1 MGVLHFKP
9 LAGSPFAPLLI
20 EPAYRKV
27 AAAIGAR
34 VLSRALR
41 EGERLPSETEL
52 ARQFGVN
59 RSTVREALRELES
72 RGLVQRRPGSKL
84 MSVSRPHHETVA
96 EGVSHA
102 LLLHDVTVREALR
115 ELESRGL
122 VQRRPGSKLMSVSR
136 PQQASIAAGIS
147 HALLLNDVTV
157 HDVWE
162 ALTILEP
169 PIAIAAARARN
180 AADLSALSAAA
191 GALSSED
198 ADTGAAVQRTAEVFR
213 CIGRATH
220 NPVLG
225 LAQEPLLQ
233 LLEPS
238 LVIMIDKVPQ
248 ARSRIVTA
256 QQQLVRA
263 LEARDTQQAEV
274 WMARHI
280 RDFKKGYELA
290 GIDLTLRLHPQGTR
304 A

>member
-1 MGVLHFKP
+1 MSVE
-9 LAGSPFAPLLI
+9 FAKVLI

-34 VLSRALR
+34 ILSRSLS

-72 RGLVQRRPGSKL
+72 RGLLQRRPGSKL
-84 MSVSRPHHETVA
+84 MSVSRPHHQTIA
-96 EGVSHA
+96 AGVSDA
-102 LLLHDVTVREALR
+102 LLLHDVTAR
-115 ELESRGL
+115 
-122 VQRRPGSKLMSVSR
+122 
-136 PQQASIAAGIS
+136 
-147 HALLLNDVTV
+147 
-157 HDVWE
+157 DVWE

-169 PIAIAAARARN
+169 PLAAAAARARSATDL
-180 AADLSALSAAA
+180 AAIAAA
-191 GALSSED
+191 AQGFAAER
-198 ADTGAAVQRTAEVFR
+198 ADTAEAVRRTAEVFR

-225 LAQEPLLQ
+225 LAQEPLLR

-238 LVIMIDKVPQ
+238 LQIMIDKVPQ
-248 ARSRIVTA
+248 ARERIATA
-256 QQQLVRA
+256 HKRLLEV
-263 LEARDTQQAEV
+263 LEAQDAEGAHS

-280 RDFKKGYELA
+280 RDFRKGFEIA
-290 GIDLTLRLHPQGTR
+290 GIDLALRLTE